1 MLDAAVERAYRGQRR
16 LAWYEVYAGEK
27 AQRQFGE
34 WLPDAT
40 VEAYRRFRV
49 GIKGP
54 LTTPVGKGI
63 RSLNVALRQL
73 LDLYVC
79 LRPVR
84 WFTNVPSPVLHPED
98 VDMVIFRENTED
110 IYAGIEWA
118 AESPEAAREIAFQ
131 QGELGV
137 SKIRFPATS
146 GIGIKPVSREG
157 TERLVRA
164 AIRYALEQRRS
175 SVTLVHKGNIMKYTE
190 GAFRD
195 WGYALA
201 RREFRDRIVTE
212 REQWILDNAAAE
224 PGLGVEENARR
235 IEPGYDMAPPEAQ
248 AALRAEVEAALAL
261 QPTHGGDRL
270 RDKLVLRDA
279 IADITLQQV
288 LTRPKKFDVIATLNL
303 NGDYLSDALA
313 AQVGGIG
320 IAPVYPIAQAFK
332 KAGNKVV
339 TIIGART
346 RDLLFY
352 EEEHKAVADEFYP
365 CTDDGSYGH
374 HGFVSDVLKQLLDR
388 GAPIKHIMAIGPV
401 PMMRVVS
408 KLTAPYGVS
417 TWVSLNPL
425 MIDGTGMCGGCRV
438 KIGEETKF
446 ACVDGPDFDGHLV
459 DFDLLTSRLT
469 AYREQERRAMKRLLD
484 DPNCRLTKSVQAFA
498 YPDEK

>member
-1 MLDAAVERAYRGQRR
+1 MPKIVDNVELGPMIWKMRVAVPRLVAKAKAGQFVILRVNNEGERVPMSIAGLDQANG
-16 LAWYEVYAGEK
+16 LLTIVYQVVGKTSA
-27 AQRQFGE
+27 
-34 WLPDAT
+34 LMTT
-40 VEAYRRFRV
+40 VAPGHELSDCV
-49 GIKGP
+49 GP
-54 LTTPVGKGI
+54 LGI
-63 RSLNVALRQL
+63 
-73 LDLYVC
+73 
-79 LRPVR
+79 
-84 WFTNVPSPVLHPED
+84 
-98 VDMVIFRENTED
+98 
-110 IYAGIEWA
+110 
-118 AESPEAAREIAFQ
+118 
-131 QGELGV
+131 
-137 SKIRFPATS
+137 
-146 GIGIKPVSREG
+146 
-157 TERLVRA
+157 
-164 AIRYALEQRRS
+164 
-175 SVTLVHKGNIMKYTE
+175 
-190 GAFRD
+190 
-195 WGYALA
+195 
-201 RREFRDRIVTE
+201 
-212 REQWILDNAAAE
+212 
-224 PGLGVEENARR
+224 
-235 IEPGYDMAPPEAQ
+235 
-248 AALRAEVEAALAL
+248 
-261 QPTHGGDRL
+261 PTHVDTWGTACVVG
-270 RDKLVLRDA
+270 
-279 IADITLQQV
+279 
-288 LTRPKKFDVIATLNL
+288 
-303 NGDYLSDALA
+303 
-313 AQVGGIG
+313 GGIG

-339 TIIGART
+339 TIIAART